1 MNQKR
6 KYKTYSKE
14 FKEEAVP
21 GGYLQLQKQAR
32 EQVLASLRQ
41 AVNLGWRHL
50 QNELRSYALRH
61 NKHSVQLSDFVQE
74 QALELNDI
82 YRNNKVS
89 G

>member
-32 EQVLASLRQ
+32 EQVLASLRKQ
-41 AVNLGWRHL
+41 
-50 QNELRSYALRH
+50 
-61 NKHSVQLSDFVQE
+61 
-74 QALELNDI
+74 
-82 YRNNKVS
+82 
-89 G
+89 